1 MNINHLS
8 FDFNRVINIFNRI
21 FPVNVHYRV
30 TSSRYDESNEQL
42 SLYVQ
47 YEITKDD
54 STYYDLKIIFIPKW
68 ILEQNTFNNDL
79 DGFIKDTR
87 NLIGLNF

>member
-1 MNINHLS
+1 MNINRLS
-8 FDFNRVINIFNRI
+8 FDFNRVINILNRI

-30 TSSRYDESNEQL
+30 TSSGYDELNEQL
-42 SLYVQ
+42 SLHVQ

-54 STYYDLKIIFIPKW
+54 STYYDLQIIYIPKW

-79 DGFIKDTR
+79 NGFVRDTQ